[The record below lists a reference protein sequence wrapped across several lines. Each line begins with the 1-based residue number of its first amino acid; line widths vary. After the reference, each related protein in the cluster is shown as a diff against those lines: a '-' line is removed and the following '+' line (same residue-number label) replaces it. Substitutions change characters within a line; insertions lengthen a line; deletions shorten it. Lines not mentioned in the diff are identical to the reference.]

1 MDGFLNKHSSTIKNF
16 SCDLDERI
24 SACSYGEKSLNIGM
38 NQKEKHTLES
48 SEYQKPKPTI
58 KMKKFSKEYPCKSL
72 KRSIA
77 TLMEEIKIVVS
88 EKHEFEYRE
97 ESILIAY
104 FEIFGLAG
112 F

>member
-1 MDGFLNKHSSTIKNF
+1 
-16 SCDLDERI
+16 
-24 SACSYGEKSLNIGM
+24 M

-88 EKHEFEYRE
+88 EKYEFEYRE

-112 F
+112 FWGKEQNEFFNSTLFYKCKAFD